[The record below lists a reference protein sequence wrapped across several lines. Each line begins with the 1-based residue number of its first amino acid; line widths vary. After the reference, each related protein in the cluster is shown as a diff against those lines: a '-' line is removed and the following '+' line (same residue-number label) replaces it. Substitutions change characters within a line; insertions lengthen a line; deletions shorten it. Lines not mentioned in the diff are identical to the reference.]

1 MIQAMKILQCP
12 MQELQEQIEQELDE
26 NVLLEVVEDQDTP
39 EANDNQEAT
48 NGSTDSPSGETA
60 VNDSSPELSLDN
72 MEAKLEAQIEKEID
86 DLEERTQPLGRVS
99 PNVEEADRRYEL
111 LYNTPGPAGSL
122 ADHHILDRCRPH
134 LPGRSDLPGGAEL
147 GAHVLAGEVPGRIVP
162 MVPDPEHVSAVHDHH
177 AVDQPPDPFR
187 VRQQLGRLG

>member
-1 MIQAMKILQCP
+1 MRLGLSQSLRTEQRLVQSPQMIQAMKILQCP

-86 DLEERTQPLGRVS
+86 DTERAS
-99 PNVEEADRRYEL
+99 ARRS
-111 LYNTPGPAGSL
+111 G
-122 ADHHILDRCRPH
+122 HH
-134 LPGRSDLPGGAEL
+134 
-147 GAHVLAGEVPGRIVP
+147 
-162 MVPDPEHVSAVHDHH
+162 
-177 AVDQPPDPFR
+177 Q
-187 VRQQLGRLG
+187 